1 MICWLYFIDCV
12 DQFLNHRIA
21 NIFWFSIRSHC
32 YVETFNILLSFVI
45 IQGLYVLIIVI
56 FVLFFPS
63 MVVKDY
69 LPEPSGS
76 CPGFVTL
83 LFNAFVVIVVVPPS
97 LYLACHRIS
106 VSDVINVF
114 LDQNFLTTLWI
125 VLLTWGLEICR
136 LVSDRAAILM
146 LNFIIES
153 QTSLSVAKWKYL
165 IPLTFW

>member
-45 IQGLYVLIIVI
+45 IQSLYVLIIVI

-83 LFNAFVVIVVVPPS
+83 WLNALVTIVAVPPDLYLDYHVIVV
-97 LYLACHRIS
+97 
-106 VSDVINVF
+106 SDAINFF
-114 LDQNFLTTLWI
+114 LDQNFLITFWFD
-125 VLLTWGLEICR
+125 LLTCGFAKCR
-136 LVSDRAAILM
+136 LVSDRPVVSM
-146 LNFIIES
+146 LIFS
-153 QTSLSVAKWKYL
+153 HGVTH
-165 IPLTFW
+165 